1 MTFDADIKAGLADAL
16 AEAGELATFRPVSGS
31 PVACLV
37 VVRQEAVEEPV
48 GFASRVSQLE
58 NTLEA
63 DPDELGQVPASG
75 DEFETASRVWT
86 VTPRI
91 LENSGLIF
99 RAVVE

>member
-1 MTFDADIKAGLADAL
+1 MTFDADIAAGLADAM
-16 AEAGELATFRPVSGS
+16 AEAGEPATFRPVSGA
-31 PVACLV
+31 PAACLV

-48 GFASRVSQLE
+48 GFSSRVSQLE

-63 DPDELGQVPASG
+63 RPDELGREPASG
-75 DEFETASRVWT
+75 DEFETASRTWT